1 MTMDRMMSGL
11 DDFDDGFDD
20 EYVLDEDADEEAADE
35 EDRWPR
41 PEWLPADCR
50 NAGFALE
57 VATCCKNPDNPLV
70 ACAVDLADLVDLAL
84 GRLVGFNCV
93 SPAAELG
100 YRLKLIPGL
109 LAQIH
114 AILPR
119 LNPTALAQLI
129 CPIGR
134 LANAV
139 DQACLYGCPWA
150 CGDSDIPDR
159 RSEFGQLGP
168 LLSDCLSALRD
179 RLGWPLPER
188 WLPVVAVDDL
198 VEGAA
203 VWALDRRQRPVGR
216 IAQRDQ
222 VRAELVVG
230 EAEQAARHVLVPDA
244 RVGGADA
251 KAGRGEHDAH
261 RGLAEVVL
269 DEASFPVVL
278 RYRGDQRDRRRRVGD
293 MPGAL
298 PDVRQLQQLRP
309 LPDQDEVPGLPVL
322 RGRRPAAGLEDLV
335 QVIVGDR
342 PVVEGT
348 HVPPRPNRIP
358 SVHAGSLTDPAPR
371 AQARPSASAAAWALA
386 RDAPEV
392 AR

>member
-11 DDFDDGFDD
+11 DEFDDGFDD
-20 EYVLDEDADEEAADE
+20 GEYSLDEDNDE

-41 PEWLPADCR
+41 PEWLPADCL

-84 GRLVGFNCV
+84 GRLVGFNCE

-150 CGDSDIPDR
+150 CGDSDISDR

-179 RLGWPLPER
+179 RLGWPLP
-188 WLPVVAVDDL
+188 
-198 VEGAA
+198 
-203 VWALDRRQRPVGR
+203 
-216 IAQRDQ
+216 
-222 VRAELVVG
+222 
-230 EAEQAARHVLVPDA
+230 
-244 RVGGADA
+244 
-251 KAGRGEHDAH
+251 
-261 RGLAEVVL
+261 
-269 DEASFPVVL
+269 
-278 RYRGDQRDRRRRVGD
+278 
-293 MPGAL
+293 
-298 PDVRQLQQLRP
+298 
-309 LPDQDEVPGLPVL
+309 
-322 RGRRPAAGLEDLV
+322 
-335 QVIVGDR
+335 
-342 PVVEGT
+342 
-348 HVPPRPNRIP
+348 
-358 SVHAGSLTDPAPR
+358 
-371 AQARPSASAAAWALA
+371 
-386 RDAPEV
+386 
-392 AR
+392 